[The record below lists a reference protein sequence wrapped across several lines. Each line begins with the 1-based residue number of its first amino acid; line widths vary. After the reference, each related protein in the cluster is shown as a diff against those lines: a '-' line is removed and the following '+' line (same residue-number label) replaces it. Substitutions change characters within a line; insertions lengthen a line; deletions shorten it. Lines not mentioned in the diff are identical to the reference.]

1 MRSSNDVAGAQAA
14 LDVGAP
20 PGDPLRPVVGT
31 GAPVARRTFEAFYR
45 DEVDQ
50 LYRAL
55 SVTLG
60 DHHVGQEAVDEAM
73 VRACVRWRTVGP
85 YDRPE
90 GWVYRVALNWARS
103 RWRKV
108 RRELRFDPPAD
119 DEVTAWVVAGPE
131 PPGGPALAAL
141 GQLPLDQRAV
151 VVCRVLLDL
160 DTAQTA
166 AALRIPE
173 GTAKSRLSRGL
184 AALRR
189 AIEQTTQLEELH
201 EEDDR

>member
-1 MRSSNDVAGAQAA
+1 VDFGELAGAR
-14 LDVGAP
+14 
-20 PGDPLRPVVGT
+20 PGSARLPK
-31 GAPVARRTFEAFYR
+31 ARRSFEAFYR
-45 DEVDQ
+45 AEVDR

-55 SVTLG
+55 AVTLG
-60 DHHVGQEAVDEAM
+60 DHHVSREAVDEAM
-73 VRACVRWRTVGP
+73 ARACARWRTVGG
-85 YDRPE
+85 YDQPG

-108 RRELRFDPPAD
+108 RREHRLEITTD
-119 DEVTAWVVAGPE
+119 DELPTATVPGPE
-131 PPGGPALAAL
+131 PGGGPALTAL
-141 GQLPLDQRAV
+141 RQLSVDQRAV

-184 AALRR
+184 AALRDE
-189 AIEQTTQLEELH
+189 IEQFEEP
-201 EEDDR
+201 EENGR

>member
-1 MRSSNDVAGAQAA
+1 VDLGDPPRARSGASP
-14 LDVGAP
+14 P
-20 PGDPLRPVVGT
+20 PGARPS
-31 GAPVARRTFEAFYR
+31 FEAFYR
-45 DEVDQ
+45 DEVDG

-55 SVTLG
+55 AVTLG
-60 DHHVGQEAVDEAM
+60 DHHVGREAIDEAM
-73 VRACVRWRTVGP
+73 ARACVRWRTIGG
-85 YDRPE
+85 YDRPA

-108 RRELRFDPPAD
+108 RREHRLEVVTDDDFPAA
-119 DEVTAWVVAGPE
+119 TQGMVAEPE
-131 PPGGPALAAL
+131 PEPLGGPALAAL
-141 GQLPLDQRAV
+141 GRLPLDQRAV

-184 AALRR
+184 TALRHEIEE
-189 AIEQTTQLEELH
+189 IEQTEE
-201 EEDDR
+201 ENR

>member
-1 MRSSNDVAGAQAA
+1 MRSSNHVVGAAMA
-14 LDVGAP
+14 LDAASP
-20 PGDPLRPVVGT
+20 PGDPLRRVLGT
-31 GAPVARRTFEAFYR
+31 EAPVTRRTFEAFYR
-45 DEVDQ
+45 EEVDQ

-60 DHHVGQEAVDEAM
+60 DHHVGREAVDEAM
-73 VRACVRWRTVGP
+73 VRACVRWRTVGG

-108 RRELRFDPPAD
+108 RRELPFDPPAD
-119 DEVTAWVVAGPE
+119 DEPAALVVAGPE
-131 PPGGPALAAL
+131 PSGGPALVAL
-141 GQLPLDQRAV
+141 QQLPLEQRAV

-166 AALRIPE
+166 TALRIPE
-173 GTAKSRLSRGL
+173 GTAKSRLARGL
-184 AALRR
+184 AVLRR
-189 AIEQTTQLEELH
+189 TVEQTVQLEEL

>member
-1 MRSSNDVAGAQAA
+1 MDLGELPGARP
-14 LDVGAP
+14 GAP
-20 PGDPLRPVVGT
+20 PPPRARPS
-31 GAPVARRTFEAFYR
+31 FEAFYR
-45 DEVDQ
+45 DEVDG

-55 SVTLG
+55 AVTLD
-60 DHHVGQEAVDEAM
+60 DHHVGREAIDEAM
-73 VRACVRWRTVGP
+73 ARACVRWRTIGG
-85 YDRPE
+85 YDRPA

-108 RRELRFDPPAD
+108 RREHRLEVVTEDESPPGLAI
-119 DEVTAWVVAGPE
+119 EPEPEPE

-141 GQLPLDQRAV
+141 GRLPLDQRAV

-189 AIEQTTQLEELH
+189 EMEEIEQIEENG
-201 EEDDR
+201 R

>member
-1 MRSSNDVAGAQAA
+1 MDLGQLPGARP
-14 LDVGAP
+14 GPAP
-20 PGDPLRPVVGT
+20 PPRARP
-31 GAPVARRTFEAFYR
+31 PFEAFYR
-45 DEVDQ
+45 DEVDG

-55 SVTLG
+55 AVTLG
-60 DHHVGQEAVDEAM
+60 DHHVGREAVDEAM
-73 VRACVRWRTVGP
+73 ARACARWRTIGG
-85 YDRPE
+85 YDRPA

-108 RRELRFDPPAD
+108 RREHRLEPVTD
-119 DEVTAWVVAGPE
+119 DEPPTATVAGPE

-141 GQLPLDQRAV
+141 RRLPLDQRAV

-184 AALRR
+184 AALRHDV
-189 AIEQTTQLEELH
+189 EQAEHREQAEEIDEIDET
-201 EEDDR
+201 EEESR